1 MDCNTIC
8 PEASHGEM
16 ASSRIGDL
24 ERALQAVT
32 DSRGKRGRRYEAA
45 TVLTVMVLAKMA
57 GEQTWSG
64 IAQWVRLR
72 LGWLQEAVA
81 LPKAPCANSYRY
93 ICEHIDAV
101 ELNAKAA
108 AFLRETRAERVESGS
123 ETSACPAAHP
133 GLALRH
139 LACDGKELRGSH
151 RLVQGQEQAAQQVF
165 GIYNVRAGY
174 MEALVPIAGKGYEPA
189 AFRQWLKGQALQGTL
204 ITADALHT
212 QTAVCREIRR
222 CGGDYLLIAKRNQ
235 RALYEDIR
243 FCFNQAPDYWFPE
256 RQAQSVEKGH
266 GRHEV
271 RSIRVSRDLNQY
283 LGDRWPDVQQVFQI
297 ERRIQRRGKPA
308 CEVVCGLTSLPHEV
322 ASAEQL
328 LHCVRQHWQIENRN
342 HWRRDATLGEDR
354 TKTVSKPA
362 ALVIAALNNAILAL
376 LDRAGVH
383 NVRSAMRTF
392 AAYPDQALALIRS
405 SP

>member
-1 MDCNTIC
+1 MDCSTVC
-8 PEASHGEM
+8 SEASHGDM

-24 ERALQAVT
+24 EQALKAVT
-32 DSRGKRGRRYEAA
+32 DSRAKRGRRYEAA

-72 LGWLQEAVA
+72 LVWLQEAVA

-101 ELNAKAA
+101 ELNAKVAM
-108 AFLRETRAERVESGS
+108 FLSEGQGGAVEPICAPA
-123 ETSACPAAHP
+123 ACPTVQAP
-133 GLALRH
+133 ELRH

-151 RLVQGQEQAAQQVF
+151 RMVQGQEQAAQQVF
-165 GIYNVRAGY
+165 GIYNVSAGY

-204 ITADALHT
+204 VTADALHT
-212 QTAVCREIRR
+212 QTVVCREIRR
-222 CGGDYLLIAKRNQ
+222 SGGDYLLIAKRNQ
-235 RALYEDIR
+235 LSLYNDIH
-243 FCFNQAPDYWFPE
+243 FCFGQPPDYWFPE
-256 RQAQSVEKGH
+256 RHARSVEKGH

-271 RSIRVSRDLNQY
+271 RSIRVSSELNAY
-283 LGDRWPDVQQVFQI
+283 LGDCWPDVQQVFQI
-297 ERRIQRRGKPA
+297 ERRITRRGKPA
-308 CEVVCGLTSLPHEV
+308 YEVVCGLTSLPRE
-322 ASAEQL
+322 AATAEQL
-328 LHCVRQHWQIENRN
+328 LHWVRQHWQIENRN

-354 TKTVSKPA
+354 TKTASKQA
-362 ALVIAALNNAILAL
+362 ALVIAALNNAILGL
-376 LDRAGVH
+376 LDRSGVH

-392 AAYPDQALALIRS
+392 AACPDQALALIRS

>member
-1 MDCNTIC
+1 MDCNTVC

-16 ASSRIGDL
+16 ELLRIRDL
-24 ERALQAVT
+24 EGALKAVT
-32 DSRGKRGRRYEAA
+32 DGRAKRGRRYEAA

-81 LPKAPCANSYRY
+81 LSKAPCANSYRY

-101 ELNAKAA
+101 ELNAKVAI
-108 AFLRETRAERVESGS
+108 FLSEGKEEAVGPVAAER
-123 ETSACPAAHP
+123 
-133 GLALRH
+133 RH

-151 RLVQGQEQAAQQVF
+151 RLVKGQEQAAQQLF
-165 GIYNVRAGY
+165 GIYNVGAGY

-189 AFRQWLKGQALQGTL
+189 AFRQWLKGQTLQGTL
-204 ITADALHT
+204 ISADALHT
-212 QTAVCREIRR
+212 QTVVCREIRR
-222 CGGDYLLIAKRNQ
+222 RGGDYLLIAKRNQ
-235 RALYEDIR
+235 LSLYKDIR
-243 FCFNQAPDYWFPE
+243 FLFSQPADYWFPE

-271 RSIRVSRDLNQY
+271 RSIRVSSELNNY

-297 ERRIQRRGKPA
+297 ERRIQRRGKLTY
-308 CEVVCGLTSLPHEV
+308 EVVCGLTSLPQEV

-328 LHCVRQHWQIENRN
+328 LHRVRQHWHIENRN

-354 TKTVSKPA
+354 TKTASKQA

-376 LDRAGVH
+376 LDRADVH
-383 NVRSAMRTF
+383 NLRSAMRTF
-392 AAYPDQALALIRS
+392 AAYPEQALALIRS
-405 SP
+405 PS

>member
-16 ASSRIGDL
+16 GSSRIGDL
-24 ERALQAVT
+24 EQVLKAVT
-32 DSRGKRGRRYEAA
+32 DRRGKRGRRYEAA

-57 GEQTWSG
+57 GEETWSG

-72 LGWLQEAVA
+72 LAWLQEVVA

-101 ELNAKAA
+101 ELNAKVA
-108 AFLRETRAERVESGS
+108 AFLSETRAERVESVR
-123 ETSACPAAHP
+123 ETSACSAAHP
-133 GLALRH
+133 GLELRH

-165 GIYNVRAGY
+165 GIYNVSAGY

-189 AFRQWLKGQALQGTL
+189 AFRQWLTGQALQGTL

-212 QTAVCREIRR
+212 QTVVCREIRR
-222 CGGDYLLIAKRNQ
+222 GGGDYLLIAKRNQ
-235 RALYEDIR
+235 RTLYQDIR
-243 FCFNQAPDYWFPE
+243 FCFTQAPDSRFPE
-256 RQAQSVEKGH
+256 RQAESVEKGH
-266 GRHEV
+266 GRQEV
-271 RSIRVSRDLNQY
+271 RSIRTSSELNHY

-297 ERRIQRRGKPA
+297 ERRIQRRGKPT
-308 CEVVCGLTSLPHEV
+308 CEVVCGLTSLAHE
-322 ASAEQL
+322 AATAEQL
-328 LHCVRQHWQIENRN
+328 LHWVRQHWQIENRN

-354 TKTVSKPA
+354 TKTASKPA

-383 NVRSAMRTF
+383 NLRSAMRTF
-392 AAYPDQALALIRS
+392 AACPDQALALIRS
-405 SP
+405 FP

>member
-165 GIYNVRAGY
+165 GIYNVRAG
-174 MEALVPIAGKGYEPA
+174 
-189 AFRQWLKGQALQGTL
+189 
-204 ITADALHT
+204 
-212 QTAVCREIRR
+212 
-222 CGGDYLLIAKRNQ
+222 
-235 RALYEDIR
+235 
-243 FCFNQAPDYWFPE
+243 
-256 RQAQSVEKGH
+256 
-266 GRHEV
+266 
-271 RSIRVSRDLNQY
+271 
-283 LGDRWPDVQQVFQI
+283 
-297 ERRIQRRGKPA
+297 
-308 CEVVCGLTSLPHEV
+308 
-322 ASAEQL
+322 
-328 LHCVRQHWQIENRN
+328 
-342 HWRRDATLGEDR
+342 
-354 TKTVSKPA
+354 
-362 ALVIAALNNAILAL
+362 
-376 LDRAGVH
+376 
-383 NVRSAMRTF
+383 
-392 AAYPDQALALIRS
+392 
-405 SP
+405 

>member
-1 MDCNTIC
+1 
-8 PEASHGEM
+8 
-16 ASSRIGDL
+16 L
-24 ERALQAVT
+24 EQALKAVT
-32 DSRGKRGRRYEAA
+32 DRRGKRGRRYEAA

-72 LGWLQEAVA
+72 LAWLQEVVA

-101 ELNAKAA
+101 ELNAKVAMFLGEGKEEAVGPVCGAA
-108 AFLRETRAERVESGS
+108 VCATVQAAEM
-123 ETSACPAAHP
+123 
-133 GLALRH
+133 RH

-151 RLVQGQEQAAQQVF
+151 RLVEGQEQAAQQVF
-165 GIYNVRAGY
+165 GIYNVEAGY
-174 MEALVPIAGKGYEPA
+174 MEAVVPIAGKGYEPA
-189 AFRQWLKGQALQGTL
+189 AFRQWLKGQTLQRTL

-212 QTAVCREIRR
+212 QTVVCREIRR
-222 CGGDYLLIAKRNQ
+222 RGGDYLLIAKRNQ
-235 RALYEDIR
+235 LSLYKDIR
-243 FCFNQAPDYWFPE
+243 FLFSQPADYWFPE
-256 RQAQSVEKGH
+256 RQAQTVEKGH

-271 RSIRVSRDLNQY
+271 RSIRASSELNHY

-297 ERRIQRRGKPA
+297 ERRIQRRGKPTY
-308 CEVVCGLTSLPHEV
+308 EVVCGLTSLPQEI

-328 LHCVRQHWQIENRN
+328 LHWVRQHWQIENRN

-354 TKTVSKPA
+354 TQTGSKQA
-362 ALVIAALNNAILAL
+362 AFVIAVLNTAILAL
-376 LDRAGVH
+376 LDRAGFH
-383 NVRSAMRTF
+383 NLRNAMRTF
-392 AAYPDQALALIRS
+392 AAYPEQALALIRP

>member
-24 ERALQAVT
+24 EGALQAVT

-72 LGWLQEAVA
+72 LAWLQEAVA

-101 ELNAKAA
+101 ELNAKVA
-108 AFLRETRAERVESGS
+108 AFLSETRAERVESAR
-123 ETSACPAAHP
+123 EMSACPAAHP
-133 GLALRH
+133 GLELRH

-165 GIYNVRAGY
+165 GIYNVSAGY

-212 QTAVCREIRR
+212 QTVVCREIRR
-222 CGGDYLLIAKRNQ
+222 GGGDYLLIAKRNQ

-243 FCFNQAPDYWFPE
+243 FCFSQPADYWFPE

-271 RSIRVSRDLNQY
+271 RSIRVSSELNQY
-283 LGDRWPDVQQVFQI
+283 LGDRWPDVRQVFQI

-308 CEVVCGLTSLPHEV
+308 YEVVCGLTSLPHEV

-328 LHCVRQHWQIENRN
+328 LHWVRQHWQIENRN

-354 TKTVSKPA
+354 TKTGSKQA

-383 NVRSAMRTF
+383 NLRSAMRTF

>member
-1 MDCNTIC
+1 MDCNTVC
-8 PEASHGEM
+8 PQASHGEM
-16 ASSRIGDL
+16 GSLRIGDL

-32 DSRGKRGRRYEAA
+32 DGRGKRGRRYEAA

-72 LGWLQEAVA
+72 LGWLQETVA
-81 LPKAPCANSYRY
+81 LSKAPCANSYRY

-101 ELNAKAA
+101 ELNAKVAMFLGEGKEEAVGPVCATAVCPTVQAA
-108 AFLRETRAERVESGS
+108 EM
-123 ETSACPAAHP
+123 
-133 GLALRH
+133 RH

-151 RLVQGQEQAAQQVF
+151 RLVEGQEQAAQQVF
-165 GIYNVRAGY
+165 GIYNVSAGY

-189 AFRQWLKGQALQGTL
+189 AFRQWLKGQTLQGTL

-212 QTAVCREIRR
+212 QTVVCCEIRR
-222 CGGDYLLIAKRNQ
+222 RGGDYLLIAKRNQ
-235 RALYEDIR
+235 LSLYKDIR
-243 FCFNQAPDYWFPE
+243 FLFSQPADYWFSE

-271 RSIRVSRDLNQY
+271 RSIRVSSELNNY

-297 ERRIQRRGKPA
+297 ERRIKRRGKPTY
-308 CEVVCGLTSLPHEV
+308 EVVCGLTSLPQEV

-328 LHCVRQHWQIENRN
+328 LHRVRQHWQIENRN

-354 TKTVSKPA
+354 TKTGSKQA

-376 LDRAGVH
+376 LDKAGVH
-383 NVRSAMRTF
+383 NLRSAMRTF
-392 AAYPDQALALIRS
+392 AAYPEQALALIRS

>member
-1 MDCNTIC
+1 
-8 PEASHGEM
+8 
-16 ASSRIGDL
+16 
-24 ERALQAVT
+24 
-32 DSRGKRGRRYEAA
+32 
-45 TVLTVMVLAKMA
+45 MVLAKMA

-93 ICEHIDAV
+93 ICEPIDAV

-108 AFLRETRAERVESGS
+108 AFLRETRAERVESAS

-151 RLVQGQEQAAQQVF
+151 RLAQGL
-165 GIYNVRAGY
+165 RAGGLSS
-174 MEALVPIAGKGYEPA
+174 MARRAS
-189 AFRQWLKGQALQGTL
+189 
-204 ITADALHT
+204 
-212 QTAVCREIRR
+212 AVR
-222 CGGDYLLIAKRNQ
+222 DL
-235 RALYEDIR
+235 
-243 FCFNQAPDYWFPE
+243 
-256 RQAQSVEKGH
+256 KGH

-271 RSIRVSRDLNQY
+271 RSIRVSSDLNQY